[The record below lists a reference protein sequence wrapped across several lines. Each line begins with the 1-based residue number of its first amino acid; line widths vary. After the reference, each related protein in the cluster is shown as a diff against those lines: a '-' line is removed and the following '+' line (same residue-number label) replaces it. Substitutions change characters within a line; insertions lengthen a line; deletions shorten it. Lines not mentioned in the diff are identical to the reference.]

1 MISIVCPVC
10 KEEYEHQILR
20 ETTDLVVQCCECG
33 HVHRVEKP
41 AEPATITIK
50 AIVSH
55 ETESKVC
62 NLDMFEE
69 ETVSLGDRLAAE
81 CGDEA
86 FGVEV
91 TGIEVGAKRVQRAT
105 ARDVTCLWT
114 RKIDQVVVRASIH
127 TGRTTIPLYQT
138 MDGEDELVVGE
149 TRSFAG
155 RRIRISHI
163 KLRDGPLMRK
173 EGWKTMARRVKRVY
187 GYLDGR
193 SRFNDTAAPGGKGE
207 RR

>member
-10 KEEYEHQILR
+10 KEECEHTVLR
-20 ETTDLVVQCCECG
+20 ETGDLVVQCCECG
-33 HVHRVEKP
+33 HVHRMERPV
-41 AEPATITIK
+41 EPATITIRT
-50 AIVSH
+50 IVSY

-62 NLDMFEE
+62 SVEAFED
-69 ETVSLGDRLAAE
+69 ETVSIGDRLAAE
-81 CGDEA
+81 CGDEV

-91 TGIEVGAKRVQRAT
+91 TGIEVGAKRVRSAV
-105 ARDVTCLWT
+105 ARDVTTLWT

-138 MDGEDELVVGE
+138 MDGEEELVVGE

-155 RRIRISHI
+155 RHIRISHI

-173 EGWKTMARRVKRVY
+173 EGWKTVARRVKRVY

-193 SRFNDTAAPGGKGE
+193 SRINDTSAPGKRAE
-207 RR
+207 SR